1 MARDLAI
8 AVELVILAA
17 IGFSLLWAARIT
29 LFDLWLGPK
38 YRPMVTLA
46 LAVVGGVFLVFLV
59 AHLVSFYPP

>member
-1 MARDLAI
+1 MARDIAI
-8 AVELVILAA
+8 AVEILILAA
-17 IGFSLLWAARIT
+17 IGFSVLWAVRIA

-38 YRPMVTLA
+38 YRPIATVA